1 MVPSMMQGSGRRRD
15 AARVPETSRTRG
27 GRERALRDRAP
38 PLRPR
43 RRDEKRASMELTSDR
58 RPLYVDF
65 LPTSATGLP
74 GLIGLTIAP
83 GKRGM
88 GAEGM
93 WMRDLDLDLRRL
105 REVIGADVLVS
116 LCEADELRRLEIPDL
131 HERARSLGIV
141 VEPFPVPDTRTP
153 ASADAVR
160 PLVQRILDAAAL
172 GQKVVIHC
180 MGGLGRSGLVA
191 ACVLIARGRG
201 ADEAMRIVRAARKGA
216 IENAEQE
223 AFVRGFSMNC
233 PTV

>member
-1 MVPSMMQGSGRRRD
+1 
-15 AARVPETSRTRG
+15 
-27 GRERALRDRAP
+27 
-38 PLRPR
+38 
-43 RRDEKRASMELTSDR
+43 MELTSER

-83 GKRGM
+83 GKRAM
-88 GAEGM
+88 GREGK
-93 WMRDLDLDLRRL
+93 WMRDLDVDLRRL

-116 LCEADELRRLEIPDL
+116 LCEADELRRLEIPNL
-131 HERARSLGIV
+131 HERARSFGIV
-141 VEPFPVPDTRTP
+141 VEPFAFPDGGTP
-153 ASADAVR
+153 RSAEALR

-191 ACVLIARGRG
+191 ACVLIARGQA
-201 ADEAMRIVRAARKGA
+201 ADEAMQIVRAAREGA

-223 AFVRGFSMNC
+223 AFVHGFSMGRAA
-233 PTV
+233 V